1 MELSK
6 SKLDQKSVAFTK
18 DGDIGTNP
26 EMESATETTGT
37 HCEGPE
43 NEHQETESCSEDREE
58 DRQGKANDDTV
69 CVPISVINSLVTK
82 IEALTKLI
90 MEQKKEILDVEKRL
104 KMEYRQREKNMK
116 ERVES
121 LVCVSHSAQVVEP
134 APKASRQDLQRKKKS
149 SQKLLKSEV
158 KAQCEGVSLNFIGSE
173 NDTADQF
180 ADSSLAN
187 KNEKLIE
194 SSLFTFKEK

>member
-1 MELSK
+1 MASHVRALVELSK
-6 SKLDQKSVAFTK
+6 SKLDQKSVTFTK

-69 CVPISVINSLVTK
+69 CVPISVINSLATK

-90 MEQKKEILDVEKRL
+90 MEQKEEILDVEKRL
-104 KMEYRQREKNMK
+104 KMEYRQREKNMM

-121 LVCVSHSAQVVEP
+121 LVCVSHPAQVVEP
-134 APKASRQDLQRKKKS
+134 APKLLDRTHKERKSRAKS
-149 SQKLLKSEV
+149 
-158 KAQCEGVSLNFIGSE
+158 C
-173 NDTADQF
+173 
-180 ADSSLAN
+180 
-187 KNEKLIE
+187 
-194 SSLFTFKEK
+194 